1 MESRMRGNSHVRF
14 GAGDE
19 ETCLGDEARRFI
31 PTLPAKPVRTLTLK
45 GKREPFREMAEEP
58 TPAIPGEEALL
69 LASAVAGGAHWL

>member
-1 MESRMRGNSHVRF
+1 LLIGIVHDGRREPLSQPPSRRG
-14 GAGDE
+14 
-19 ETCLGDEARRFI
+19 
-31 PTLPAKPVRTLTLK
+31 KPVRTLTLK